1 MGQDSIKIMSP
12 TRRSKLHHVDNKF
25 EKKEPTTPR
34 KDGGM
39 FSPREVSKNPL
50 EGLKK
55 RKESPT
61 KGFPNASEPPNI
73 VKVDDGKINIGEN
86 LRR

>member
-1 MGQDSIKIMSP
+1 MSP
-12 TRRSKLHHVDNKF
+12 ARRSKLHHVDNKF
-25 EKKEPTTPR
+25 EKKEPPR

-50 EGLKK
+50 EKVAK
-55 RKESPT
+55 RKGSD
-61 KGFPNASEPPNI
+61 KGFPAVSQPPV
-73 VKVDDGKINIGEN
+73 VKDDPNKINIGEN